1 MVAPTYVLTRENEMP
16 TPLNYTEIV
25 HSIDE
30 RLERIEKMVTAIY
43 NDEEPPAELPTMQ
56 RRNANNKSRDEMTA
70 EEEVKTY
77 GQQIPYNLLSDPVE
91 VAEFQQFLYDCKTKH
106 RQKLYD
112 KELDMVDYADKGF
125 EDVRLSNRHLVTMKK
140 IYYKVTGK
148 PWPFHTRSGY
158 MYKLEPYQP
167 LWEWIE

>member
-1 MVAPTYVLTRENEMP
+1 MA

-43 NDEEPPAELPTMQ
+43 
-56 RRNANNKSRDEMTA
+56 RDEDPPEASTSKPVDKPREEMSA
-70 EEEVKTY
+70 EEEVKAF
-77 GQQIPYNLLSDPVE
+77 GQQIPYNLLDKPSE
-91 VAEFQQFLYDCKTKH
+91 VFEFQRFLYECKTKY

-112 KELDMVDYADKGF
+112 KELEMVDYADKGF
-125 EDVRLSNRHLVTMKK
+125 EDVRLSNRHLVTLKK
-140 IYYKVTGK
+140 IYFKVTGNN
-148 PWPFHTRSGY
+148 WPFHTKSGY

-167 LWEWIE
+167 VWEWLE